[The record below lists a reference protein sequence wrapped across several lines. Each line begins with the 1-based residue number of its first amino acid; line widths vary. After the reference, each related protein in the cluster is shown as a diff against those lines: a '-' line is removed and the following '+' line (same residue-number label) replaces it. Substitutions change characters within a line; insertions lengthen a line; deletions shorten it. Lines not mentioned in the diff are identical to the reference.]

1 MKTEKLQFY
10 LPPDL
15 VAQRPLPVR
24 SDSRL
29 LVLDRATGSLTD
41 SRFKRLGDFLS
52 PGDCL
57 VLNDTK
63 VLPARF
69 FARRSTG
76 AKMEGL
82 FLAEIAP
89 GTWDVMLKGAGK
101 IKPGEKFYISKFS
114 RCRHA
119 CPEPAERGNGPVVF
133 CPAEII
139 EKRKDGTYRLKIDAQ
154 HAALVAGQAEFQT
167 ILNQIGF
174 PPLPPYIKRDDDLAI
189 AAIDKKRYQ
198 TVYARR
204 PGAIA
209 APTAGLHFTNQLI
222 EKLKQAGIHFTYVTL
237 HVGTGTFKPIKTENI
252 DDHKI
257 HQEWFSID
265 AENAAIINAAKE
277 NGGRIIAVGTTSTRA
292 LETAAPAASLL
303 RSKTAG
309 GGQVRA
315 TSGSTEL
322 FIKPGYEFKIV
333 DAMITNFH
341 LPKSTLLAL
350 VVAFAGLENIIAAY
364 RYAIEK
370 RYRFYSYGD
379 AMLIV

>member
-1 MKTEKLQFY
+1 MKTEKLQFH
-10 LPPDL
+10 LPPEL
-15 VAQRPLPVR
+15 IAQQPLPVR

-29 LVLDRATGSLTD
+29 LVLGCADGSLTD
-41 SRFKRLGDFLS
+41 SRFSRLGDFLAC
-52 PGDCL
+52 GDCL

-76 AKMEGL
+76 AKIEGL
-82 FLAEIAP
+82 FLAQNTP
-89 GTWDVMLKGAGK
+89 GIWDVMLKGAGK
-101 IKPGEKFYISKFS
+101 IRPGEKFYIKDK
-114 RCRHA
+114 
-119 CPEPAERGNGPVVF
+119 EMDDF
-133 CPAEII
+133 CSAEII
-139 EKRKDGTYRLKIDAQ
+139 EKKADASYRLKIDAQ
-154 HAALVAGQAEFQT
+154 AELQT

-174 PPLPPYIKRDDDLAI
+174 PPLPPYIKRDDDLAL
-189 AAIDKKRYQ
+189 AEVDKERYQ

-209 APTAGLHFTNQLI
+209 APTAGLHFTEQLI
-222 EKLKQAGIHFTYVTL
+222 EQLKQAGIRFAYVTL
-237 HVGTGTFKPIKTENI
+237 HVGTGTFKPIKTDNV

-277 NGGRIIAVGTTSTRA
+277 KGERVIAVGTTSTRA
-292 LETAAPAASLL
+292 LETAATAA
-303 RSKTAG
+303 
-309 GGQVRA
+309 QIRA
-315 TSGSTEL
+315 MSGSTEL
-322 FIKPGYEFKIV
+322 FITPGYEFKIV

-350 VVAFAGLENIIAAY
+350 VAAFAGLENILAAY
-364 RYAIEK
+364 QHAIEK

-379 AMLIV
+379 AMLII

>member
-1 MKTEKLQFY
+1 MKTEKLRFY
-10 LPPDL
+10 LPPEL
-15 VAQRPLPVR
+15 IAQQPLAVR

-29 LVLDRATGSLTD
+29 LVLGRADGSLTD
-41 SRFKRLGDFLS
+41 SRFKSLGDFLAS
-52 PGDCL
+52 GDCL

-76 AKMEGL
+76 ARIEGL
-82 FLAEIAP
+82 FVGEIAP
-89 GTWDVMLKGAGK
+89 GTWDVMLKGAGR
-101 IKPGEKFYISKFS
+101 IRPGEKFYISKFS
-114 RCRHA
+114 RPRSCL
-119 CPEPAERGNGPVVF
+119 PAGRRGDGPADF

-139 EKRKDGTYRLKIDAQ
+139 EKKPDASYRLKIDAR
-154 HAALVAGQAEFQT
+154 AEFQT
-167 ILNQIGF
+167 ILNRIGF
-174 PPLPPYIKRDDDLAI
+174 PPLPPYIKRDDDLAV
-189 AAIDKKRYQ
+189 AAVDKRRYQ

-222 EKLKQAGIHFTYVTL
+222 EQLKQAGIRFAYVTL
-237 HVGTGTFKPIKTENI
+237 HVGTGTFKPIKTDDV

-277 NGGRIIAVGTTSTRA
+277 KGGRIIAVGTTSTRA
-292 LETAAPAASLL
+292 LETAA
-303 RSKTAG
+303 TG
-309 GGQVRA
+309 GRIGA

-322 FIKPGYEFKIV
+322 FIKPGYGFKIV

-350 VVAFAGLENIIAAY
+350 VAAFAGLENILAAY
-364 RYAIEK
+364 QHAIEK

-379 AMLIV
+379 AMLIF

>member
-1 MKTEKLQFY
+1 MKTKKLQFH
-10 LPPDL
+10 LPSEL
-15 VAQRPLPVR
+15 IAQQPLSVR

-29 LVLDRATGSLTD
+29 LVLDRANGNLTD
-41 SRFKRLGDFLS
+41 SQFKRLGEHLS
-52 PGDCL
+52 SGDCL

-69 FARRSTG
+69 FARRNSG
-76 AKMEGL
+76 AKIEGL
-82 FLAEIAP
+82 FLAETAP
-89 GTWDVMLKGAGK
+89 GTWDVLLKGAGK
-101 IKPGEKFYISKFS
+101 IRPGEKFYISKFS
-114 RCRHA
+114 RR
-119 CPEPAERGNGPVVF
+119 RDGDGPGDF

-139 EKRKDGTYRLKIDAQ
+139 EKKNDGSYRLKINS
-154 HAALVAGQAEFQT
+154 QAEFQT

-174 PPLPPYIKRDDDLAI
+174 PPLPPYIKRDDNLAM
-189 AAIDKKRYQ
+189 AAVDMQRYQ

-209 APTAGLHFTNQLI
+209 APTAGLHFTNQLVTQ
-222 EKLKQAGIHFTYVTL
+222 LKQAGIRFAYVTL

-265 AENAAIINAAKE
+265 AENAAIINAAKDRS
-277 NGGRIIAVGTTSTRA
+277 GRVIAVGTTSTRA
-292 LETAAPAASLL
+292 LETAAPAVLL
-303 RSKTAG
+303 RKSEAAG

-315 TSGSTEL
+315 MSGSTEL

-341 LPKSTLLAL
+341 LPRSTLLVL
-350 VVAFAGLENIIAAY
+350 VAAFAGLENILAAY
-364 RYAIEK
+364 RHAIEK

-379 AMLIV
+379 AMLII

>member
-1 MKTEKLQFY
+1 MKTEKLQFH
-10 LPPDL
+10 LPPEL
-15 VAQRPLPVR
+15 IAQQPLPVR

-29 LVLDRATGSLTD
+29 LVLDRANGRFTD
-41 SRFKRLGDFLS
+41 SRFSRLGDFLAS
-52 PGDCL
+52 GDCL
-57 VLNDTK
+57 VVNDTK

-82 FLAEIAP
+82 FLAEIAT
-89 GTWDVMLKGAGK
+89 GTWQVMLKGTRR
-101 IKPGEKFYISKFS
+101 IMPGEKFYIKDKKKADF
-114 RCRHA
+114 CT
-119 CPEPAERGNGPVVF
+119 AEVLQKRG
-133 CPAEII
+133 
-139 EKRKDGTYRLKIDAQ
+139 DGTCLLKTEPQEDYKSV
-154 HAALVAGQAEFQT
+154 LKKV
-167 ILNQIGF
+167 GF
-174 PPLPPYIKRDDDLAI
+174 PPLPPYIKRDDDLAV
-189 AAIDKKRYQ
+189 AAVDKQRYQ

-222 EKLKQAGIHFTYVTL
+222 EQLKQAGIRFAYVTL
-237 HVGTGTFKPIKTENI
+237 HVGTGTFKPIKTENV

-277 NGGRIIAVGTTSTRA
+277 KTGRIIAVGTTSTRA
-292 LETAAPAASLL
+292 LETAATAA
-303 RSKTAG
+303 
-309 GGQVRA
+309 QIRA
-315 TSGSTEL
+315 MSGSTGL

-333 DAMITNFH
+333 DAVITNFH

-350 VVAFAGLENIIAAY
+350 VAAFAGLENILAAY
-364 RYAIEK
+364 QHAIEK

-379 AMLIV
+379 AMLVI

>member
-1 MKTEKLQFY
+1 MKTEKLRFN
-10 LPPDL
+10 LPPEL
-15 VAQRPLPVR
+15 IAQQPLPVR

-29 LVLDRATGSLTD
+29 LVLDRANGRFTD
-41 SRFKRLGDFLS
+41 SRFSRLGDFLAC
-52 PGDCL
+52 GDCL

-76 AKMEGL
+76 AKIEGL
-82 FLAEIAP
+82 FLAQNTP
-89 GTWDVMLKGAGK
+89 GIWDVMLKGAGK
-101 IKPGEKFYISKFS
+101 IRPGEKFYISKFS
-114 RCRHA
+114 RRRDGDG
-119 CPEPAERGNGPVVF
+119 PADF
-133 CPAEII
+133 CSAEII
-139 EKRKDGTYRLKIDAQ
+139 EKKTDGSYRLKIDAQ
-154 HAALVAGQAEFQT
+154 ASPQT

-174 PPLPPYIKRDDDLAI
+174 PPLPPYVKRDDDLAL
-189 AAIDKKRYQ
+189 AEVDKERYQ

-209 APTAGLHFTNQLI
+209 APTAGLHFTEQLI
-222 EKLKQAGIHFTYVTL
+222 EQLKQAGIRFAYVTL
-237 HVGTGTFKPIKTENI
+237 HVGTGTFKPIKTDNV

-277 NGGRIIAVGTTSTRA
+277 KGERVIAVGTTSTRA
-292 LETAAPAASLL
+292 LETAATRAGIAAMS
-303 RSKTAG
+303 A
-309 GGQVRA
+309 
-315 TSGSTEL
+315 STEL
-322 FIKPGYEFKIV
+322 FITPGYEFKIV

-350 VVAFAGLENIIAAY
+350 VAAFAGLENILAAY
-364 RYAIEK
+364 QHAIEK

-379 AMLIV
+379 AMLII